1 MDQKAFVC
9 GPKHRL
15 KAARKTVA
23 ESCRK
28 RAKREIKND
37 ESCSR
42 LSQGHQRVGDT

>member
-9 GPKHRL
+9 GPKHRQ
-15 KAARKTVA
+15 AARKTVA
-23 ESCRK
+23 ESRRK

-42 LSQGHQRVGDT
+42 LSQGDQRVGDT